1 MDKSVK
7 IILASLIS
15 FLALLM
21 FLFVT
26 REPVENEKST
36 LKPPV
41 ISNMKE
47 NELILMGSYRIS
59 SGFLYQYKLNNDTIY
74 IVEGGSSSYPI
85 SISIK

>member
-1 MDKSVK
+1 MEKSVK
-7 IILASLIS
+7 IVLASLIV
-15 FLALLM
+15 FLILLISLLIM
-21 FLFVT
+21 K
-26 REPVENEKST
+26 EPVETEKST

-41 ISNMKE
+41 ISNIKE
-47 NELILMGSYRIS
+47 NKLILLGSYRIS